1 MTELQEEIWSDL
13 CRYQSLMIP
22 IEMARDLGFKPSA
35 EEKDDEESIFF
46 QPSKLLT
53 AFFSKNNNISS
64 SWVDGFSV

>member
-35 EEKDDEESIFF
+35 EEKDEEKSIFF
-46 QPSKLLT
+46 NLPN
-53 AFFSKNNNISS
+53 F
-64 SWVDGFSV
+64 